1 MAPHDNRVTRRAT
14 ASRPT
19 AIGTDSHDVRE
30 LRGML
35 RTLEQLGYD
44 LDSLLTFAGLQRADV
59 ENPDTYIS
67 PRACAAVFARAEQER
82 RVPNLALQLAV
93 HTPVGASPLLDYL
106 IVSSDSVGQGLE
118 RLARYLRLVNPW
130 SRLVLH
136 DRDDPVRVVVE
147 RASGP
152 FEVELTV
159 SLCIVRFSR
168 ETDGQLQAAYASFA
182 HEPNDVAEYAQVL
195 RCPIRARAP
204 WSGVALSKSALRIPL
219 KRRDPALRR
228 WLERQAADILALQPV
243 NGDVRDEVR
252 SVLSTQVTSGDLRI
266 DVVARRLATTPRTL
280 QRHLAKA
287 GTSFEA
293 LCDDARKQAAE
304 TFLADTTLS
313 IAEVTYLLGY
323 SDPTA
328 FHRAFKRWHRGT
340 TPQAFRTRKA
350 PTPGKT

>member
-1 MAPHDNRVTRRAT
+1 MAAHDNRVTRRAT
-14 ASRPT
+14 QPRSTPVA
-19 AIGTDSHDVRE
+19 ADSHDVRE

-44 LDSLLTFAGLQRADV
+44 LDPLLASAGLQRADV
-59 ENPDTYIS
+59 ENPDTYLS
-67 PRACAAVFARAEQER
+67 PRACAAVFARADQER
-82 RVPNLALQLAV
+82 RFPNLALQLAA
-93 HTPVGASPLLDYL
+93 HTPVGATPLLDYL

-118 RLARYLRLVNPW
+118 RLVRYLRLVNPGI
-130 SRLVLH
+130 RLVLD
-136 DRDDPVRVVVE
+136 DRDDPVRIVVE

-182 HEPNDVAEYAQVL
+182 HEPRDVAEYAQVL

-204 WSGVALSKSALRIPL
+204 WSGVALSKSAMRIPL
-219 KRRDPALRR
+219 RRRDPVLRR
-228 WLERQAADILALQPV
+228 WLERQAADILARQPV
-243 NGDVRDEVR
+243 SGDVRDEVR
-252 SVLSTQVTSGDLRI
+252 SVLSTQFTSGDLRI
-266 DVVARRLATTPRTL
+266 DLVARRLATTPRTL

-287 GTSFEA
+287 GTTFEA
-293 LCDDARKQAAE
+293 LCDEARKQAAE

-350 PTPGKT
+350 SAPK